1 MKVGIITV
9 HGTVNA
15 GASLQTHALYHKLT
29 MMGHSPMIINYR
41 PERFSDMMDDRRKWH
56 WKGVKTWLK
65 ALILYRRL
73 QKKHDKQILFEKKY
87 YPDQTR
93 RYNSAEELKSDPP
106 QMDCYI
112 CGSDQIWN
120 PRHIEYDDS
129 FFLGFVKSGAS
140 KIAYAASIGEDNLT
154 EKDVGFLKNS
164 TEGFSSI
171 GVREDSAVGIMR
183 QCGRDATQNID
194 PTLLMT
200 ADYWRG
206 IAEKPKRKLPEK
218 FIFYYPLQHNPDEI
232 HFIARLKEE
241 TGLPCVSVES
251 ALRPVK
257 GTDIQIPDSSP
268 NEFLWLMDNAQYVIT
283 NSFHG
288 LVFAILFKKRI
299 ISFKNEYR
307 NCRLDS
313 LCRLFGL
320 EGLQVDSMADFS
332 MENRRVFWQKMAYSD
347 NILLREREKAELYL
361 RQVLK

>member
-65 ALILYRRL
+65 A
-73 QKKHDKQILFEKKY
+73 
-87 YPDQTR
+87 
-93 RYNSAEELKSDPP
+93 
-106 QMDCYI
+106 
-112 CGSDQIWN
+112 
-120 PRHIEYDDS
+120 
-129 FFLGFVKSGAS
+129 
-140 KIAYAASIGEDNLT
+140 
-154 EKDVGFLKNS
+154 
-164 TEGFSSI
+164 
-171 GVREDSAVGIMR
+171 
-183 QCGRDATQNID
+183 
-194 PTLLMT
+194 LLMT

-288 LVFAILFKKRI
+288 LAFAILFKKRI